1 MIDFDSP
8 LRRLPPGLS
17 PEQSITLDGI
27 RHAAEV
33 ATLAYRR
40 LTQALTQIAIDPPEP
55 ATEQSADAMTAVYL
69 DAWAIIDAVDR
80 LRMLVKLLPMDE
92 ATRASHDELD
102 KALQDVRSARNV
114 SDHLAQR
121 ISYVV
126 AKGLPAF
133 GALGWFTL
141 TREYGGF
148 SCALIPGTFFEKLSA
163 SLVNPAG
170 KPFRPPTDMVTMFV
184 GEHRVSLSEAMATGK
199 TMVAGVEAGI
209 SQAVHAHGLEGKH
222 MGADMTFRVEMEF
235 HAD

>member
-1 MIDFDSP
+1 MINFDSP

-92 ATRASHDELD
+92 ATQTKHAELD
-102 KALQDVRSARNV
+102 RALQDVRSARNV

-121 ISYVV
+121 IAYVV
-126 AKGLPAF
+126 ASGMPAF
-133 GALGWFTL
+133 GALSWFTL

-148 SCALIPGTFFEKLSA
+148 SCVLIPGTFLEKLTA

-170 KPFRPPTDMVTMFV
+170 KTFRPPTDMVTMFA
-184 GEHRVSLSEAMATGK
+184 GEYRVSLSEAMETGGA
-199 TMVAGVEAGI
+199 MLSGVEAGLI
-209 SQAVHAHGLEGKH
+209 QSVQKHGLEGKH
-222 MGADMTFRVEMEF
+222 IGSDVTCRVEMDF
-235 HAD
+235 HF